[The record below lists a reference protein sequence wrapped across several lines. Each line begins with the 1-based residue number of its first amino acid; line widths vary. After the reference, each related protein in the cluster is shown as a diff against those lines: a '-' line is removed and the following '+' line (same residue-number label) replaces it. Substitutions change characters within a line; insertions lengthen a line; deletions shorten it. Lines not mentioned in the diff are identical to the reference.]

1 MEPTEAALAGLRR
14 RRRRQAS
21 LCFFVAG
28 IGFGTAIY
36 LLRARFHSL
45 KSPDKTLAFL
55 FLVAVMVALFW
66 LGTRAESDVT
76 QLDERLREL
85 RHARTTRGG
94 PDQSVK

>member
-1 MEPTEAALAGLRR
+1 MDPAEASLASLRR

-28 IGFGTAIY
+28 IGFGTALY
-36 LLRARFHSL
+36 LLRARFRSL
-45 KSPDKTLAFL
+45 NSPDKLLAFL
-55 FLVAVMVALFW
+55 FLVGVMVALFW

-85 RHARTTRGG
+85 RHARTTRSG
-94 PDQSVK
+94 PDQSMK